1 MYISTKKVNKPPS
14 LWRACRNKQEV
25 FSMSKNAKK
34 RRKIENVAD
43 ANSFTDETWSKFP
56 NFLLTNPRFAG
67 KKLSNDAKV
76 LYLLMRNAFANSVK
90 NGLKDENGIYFLFT
104 QEKMVELLGRTRP
117 TCWRAKNELKEAGLI
132 DDTSDDDNNFNA
144 KTGKKEPIRFY
155 LLNIDYAIND
165 TFNRVKNFNMVKTTE
180 EKNKDAENSANSTN
194 PKTDKNSQAPQPY
207 GDHRAKNFNMDKN
220 EDENVRSL
228 DTTASLEENE
238 NSQAPQPYGDHR
250 AKNFNMDKEGGA
262 GTESA
267 DKSTF
272 AENENFKKVPSALEN
287 RPCKKFLHNK
297 DRYIDNLS
305 NIYNKDIHFNTPLT
319 TLDNI
324 KDIKDSTLTDKL
336 NQDIPSTIQA
346 SNRYNILSR
355 SDLSLIANWL
365 NDLNATNDMVNSV
378 NYAIFQA
385 KKDAKATDKQFFDDN
400 QTRILAEVSGVLKW
414 SINQIN
420 SPKSQKI
427 RSPKDFI
434 FANVK
439 RKVTDLL
446 AHHDKLDHPTFYQN
460 KRVEKGTDWSKKH
473 VDTNSNMTTEQ
484 LRELFKDLKNK

>member
-1 MYISTKKVNKPPS
+1 
-14 LWRACRNKQEV
+14 
-25 FSMSKNAKK
+25 
-34 RRKIENVAD
+34 
-43 ANSFTDETWSKFP
+43 
-56 NFLLTNPRFAG
+56 
-67 KKLSNDAKV
+67 
-76 LYLLMRNAFANSVK
+76 
-90 NGLKDENGIYFLFT
+90 
-104 QEKMVELLGRTRP
+104 
-117 TCWRAKNELKEAGLI
+117 
-132 DDTSDDDNNFNA
+132 
-144 KTGKKEPIRFY
+144 
-155 LLNIDYAIND
+155 
-165 TFNRVKNFNMVKTTE
+165 
-180 EKNKDAENSANSTN
+180 
-194 PKTDKNSQAPQPY
+194 
-207 GDHRAKNFNMDKN
+207 MDKN
-220 EDENVRSL
+220 DDV
-228 DTTASLEENE
+228 DGKTT
-238 NSQAPQPYGDHR
+238 
-250 AKNFNMDKEGGA
+250 
-262 GTESA
+262 
-267 DKSTF
+267 DKSTKLK
-272 AENENFKKVPSALEN
+272 NENFKKVPSALES
-287 RPCKKFLHNK
+287 RPWKKSLHNK
-297 DRYIDNLS
+297 DRYIDDLS

-460 KRVEKGTDWSKKH
+460 KRVEKGTDWSKKKI
-473 VDTNSNMTTEQ
+473 DTNSNVTTAQ
-484 LRELFKDLKNK
+484 LKALFAGLEDDKDDQQKPKTNIDKAKDRDAQKSVNDMIDSILNEVKGKK

>member
-1 MYISTKKVNKPPS
+1 
-14 LWRACRNKQEV
+14 
-25 FSMSKNAKK
+25 
-34 RRKIENVAD
+34 
-43 ANSFTDETWSKFP
+43 
-56 NFLLTNPRFAG
+56 
-67 KKLSNDAKV
+67 
-76 LYLLMRNAFANSVK
+76 
-90 NGLKDENGIYFLFT
+90 
-104 QEKMVELLGRTRP
+104 
-117 TCWRAKNELKEAGLI
+117 
-132 DDTSDDDNNFNA
+132 
-144 KTGKKEPIRFY
+144 
-155 LLNIDYAIND
+155 
-165 TFNRVKNFNMVKTTE
+165 
-180 EKNKDAENSANSTN
+180 
-194 PKTDKNSQAPQPY
+194 
-207 GDHRAKNFNMDKN
+207 MDKN